1 VSDTSGALQ
10 RTESKRRRRE
20 LIAVAIAAAT
30 LVAFVLMQTELPPL
44 SSHTSLISNLV
55 VILLFDLSF
64 LLLGLML
71 LLVGRN
77 LAKAIFERRRGLI
90 GSKLQARLVFGFIA
104 VAIVPSAFLLYV
116 AGAFLHADIDSWFDP
131 EYGRML
137 DDSFEIAKVYYLN
150 SANNAAHFARILSDK
165 ITNRDLLAP
174 ANHAKLRTFIEQAQQ
189 EYNLGTVEVF
199 SADRKLWMFELSP
212 STPTGIGVS
221 PDSALLR
228 ETLKGHGVTRAD
240 RFGKSDV
247 IRGSAPIFSAS
258 DSDDVAGAIVVDYYL
273 PKSLAARAAG
283 ISQAVQAYFQLRILH
298 QPIMHSYML
307 ALVLIGLAV
316 VLLASW
322 FGIYLAR
329 ELSGPIKSLAEG
341 TQALA
346 AGNLNYEIAPVGDD
360 EISHLVESFNRMTSD
375 LRKSRAELER
385 RRRYTETLLLNV
397 SAGVVGL
404 DREGRIS
411 AINPCAERMLGLH
424 ATDVLG
430 REYSE
435 CFDPH
440 LRRSLDDIFAGAV
453 RLREARCALKLEIG
467 GAETELM
474 VTASRLDEE
483 DGADDGPDLGTVL
496 FFEDVSQ
503 IAKIERMEAWREV
516 ARRIAHEIKNPLTP
530 IQLSAERLRRQ
541 FSRRD
546 AVALGPALPPA
557 DHRLEALFS
566 PYVELV
572 DECTRTIIGEV
583 DDLKRLVDEFS
594 AFARMPQ
601 LNPVP
606 GNLNTLVE
614 ETVTTFR
621 EAHREVL
628 FELELEPA
636 LPIIALDREAL
647 KRALVN
653 LLDNAVAATKANG
666 HDGAGPQIMA
676 STALD
681 LARGVVT
688 LEIADNGIGINPRI
702 RPRIFEPYF
711 STRQGGTGL
720 GLAIVATIVT
730 DHHGFVRVR
739 ENEPRGSRFQLEFPV
754 KEQQSAKIS
763 A

>member
-1 VSDTSGALQ
+1 VTDSSVLRRAEL
-10 RTESKRRRRE
+10 KRRRRE
-20 LIAVAIAAAT
+20 LIAVAVAAVT
-30 LVAFVLMQTELPPL
+30 LIAFVLMQTELPPL

-90 GSKLQARLVFGFIA
+90 GSKLQVRLVFGFIA
-104 VAIVPSAFLLYV
+104 VAIVPSVFLLYV

-131 EYGRML
+131 EYEHML

-150 SANNAAHFARILSDK
+150 SANNAAHFARILSGK
-165 ITNRDLLAP
+165 ITHRNLLAP
-174 ANHAKLRTFIEQAQQ
+174 DNRAQLRTLLERAQQ
-189 EYNLGTVEVF
+189 EYNLGTIEIF

-221 PDSALLR
+221 PDSQLLR
-228 ETLKGHGVTRAD
+228 DTLQGHQVTRAD

-247 IRGSAPIFSAS
+247 IRGSAPIYSTN
-258 DSDDVAGAIVVDYYL
+258 DSDAVSGAIVVDYYL
-273 PKSLAARAAG
+273 PKSLAARASA
-283 ISQAVQAYFQLRILH
+283 ISKATQTYFKLRILH
-298 QPIMHSYML
+298 QPIMHSYVL

-329 ELSGPIKSLAEG
+329 ELTGPIKLLAEG
-341 TQALA
+341 TDALA

-360 EISHLVESFNRMTSD
+360 ELAHLVESFNRMTSD

-397 SAGVVGL
+397 TAGVIGL
-404 DREGRIS
+404 DPKGCIT
-411 AINPCAERMLGLH
+411 AINPCAERMLGLG
-424 ATDVLG
+424 AVQVLG
-430 REYSE
+430 SHYSN
-435 CFDPH
+435 CVPPR
-440 LRRSLDDIFAGAV
+440 LRYALNDIFAGAPRPRDV
-453 RLREARCALKLEIG
+453 RRPLKLEIA
-467 GAETELM
+467 GAATELM
-474 VTASRLDEE
+474 LTASRLGE
-483 DGADDGPDLGTVL
+483 DAAVDDGQDLGTVL

-541 FSRRD
+541 LSSRDSAATGATVDGNVQR
-546 AVALGPALPPA
+546 LSPA
-557 DHRLEALFS
+557 
-566 PYVELV
+566 YIELV

-583 DDLKRLVDEFS
+583 EDLKRLVDEFA

-601 LNPVP
+601 VHPVP
-606 GNLNTLVE
+606 GNLNTLTE
-614 ETVTTFR
+614 ETVATFR
-621 EAHREVL
+621 EAHRQVR
-628 FELELEPA
+628 FELELEPT
-636 LPIIALDREAL
+636 LPLVAIDREAL

-653 LLDNAVAATKANG
+653 LLDNAVGAISS
-666 HDGAGPQIMA
+666 DGGNWLSPLVRV

-681 LARGVVT
+681 AASGVVT
-688 LEIADNGIGINPRI
+688 LEVADNGTGIDPRI
-702 RPRIFEPYF
+702 RTRIFEPYF
-711 STRQGGTGL
+711 STRNGGTGL
-720 GLAIVATIVT
+720 GLAVVATIVA

-739 ENEPRGSRFQLEFPV
+739 DNEPRGSRFQLEFPI
-754 KEQQSAKIS
+754 KEQKFATIS